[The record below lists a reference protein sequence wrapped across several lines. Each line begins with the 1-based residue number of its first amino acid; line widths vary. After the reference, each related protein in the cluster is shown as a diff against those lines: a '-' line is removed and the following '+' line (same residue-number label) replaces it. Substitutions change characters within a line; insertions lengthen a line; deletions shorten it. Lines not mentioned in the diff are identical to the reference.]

1 MFGLKCKSCLKNPQA
16 KTCKNA
22 EKNNESRKK
31 KTKKRENKKDIHA
44 SRQKRKQQKS
54 LKKKTTTTTKDW
66 RVTMAKNKDWFQKR
80 EDYKELVNRVGDSYK
95 LTWLCFIFPPFVF
108 SQVCVGVI

>member
-31 KTKKRENKKDIHA
+31 KQKKRENKKDIHA

-54 LKKKTTTTTKDW
+54 LKKKQQQKIDELRWQKIKIDFKKEKITK
-66 RVTMAKNKDWFQKR
+66 N
-80 EDYKELVNRVGDSYK
+80 S
-95 LTWLCFIFPPFVF
+95 
-108 SQVCVGVI
+108 

>member
-31 KTKKRENKKDIHA
+31 TKKRENKKDIHA
-44 SRQKRKQQKS
+44 SRQKRKQQQS
-54 LKKKTTTTTKDW
+54 LKKKQQQQQKIDELRWQKIKIDFKKEKITK
-66 RVTMAKNKDWFQKR
+66 N
-80 EDYKELVNRVGDSYK
+80 S
-95 LTWLCFIFPPFVF
+95 
-108 SQVCVGVI
+108 